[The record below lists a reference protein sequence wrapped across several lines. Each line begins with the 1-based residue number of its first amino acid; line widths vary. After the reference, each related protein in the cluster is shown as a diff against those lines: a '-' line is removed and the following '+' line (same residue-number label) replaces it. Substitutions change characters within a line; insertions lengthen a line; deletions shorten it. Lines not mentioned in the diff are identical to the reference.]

1 MNILKIQTFA
11 ILHPKPK
18 KTPRTLSAS
27 FCSLLH
33 GTAGAPVGELG
44 VRQVNAVIVQTGVQ
58 LDSIKQCLGQRLLV
72 LKLGRTVAQFQIGYK
87 GYIQLAIRS
96 GQYKKLNVLAIK
108 EGELIKYDPLNEE
121 IEVKLIEN
129 EEERE
134 KTSTIGYYAM
144 FEYMNGF
151 RKTLYWSRSKM
162 EAHAIKYSKGYA
174 AKKGYS
180 FWEKDFDGMAYKT
193 MLRQLISK
201 WGIMSIDMLTALEKD
216 MATIK
221 DNGDPDYVDA
231 QEPLTI
237 DATPIDPE
245 TYAEPEETPQ
255 PTDNDPLA

>member
-1 MNILKIQTFA
+1 M
-11 ILHPKPK
+11 
-18 KTPRTLSAS
+18 TLSREQW
-27 FCSLLH
+27 L
-33 GTAGAPVGELG
+33 
-44 VRQVNAVIVQTGVQ
+44 
-58 LDSIKQCLGQRLLV
+58 
-72 LKLGRTVAQFQIGYK
+72 
-87 GYIQLAIRS
+87 
-96 GQYKKLNVLAIK
+96 
-108 EGELIKYDPLNEE
+108 
-121 IEVKLIEN
+121 
-129 EEERE
+129 EER
-134 KTSTIGYYAM
+134 
-144 FEYMNGF
+144 
-151 RKTLYWSRSKM
+151 
-162 EAHAIKYSKGYA
+162 
-174 AKKGYS
+174 KKGIGGSDSAAVLGLNPYMTNVDLWQIKTGRKQQENVSQKPFVKYGTEAEKHYS